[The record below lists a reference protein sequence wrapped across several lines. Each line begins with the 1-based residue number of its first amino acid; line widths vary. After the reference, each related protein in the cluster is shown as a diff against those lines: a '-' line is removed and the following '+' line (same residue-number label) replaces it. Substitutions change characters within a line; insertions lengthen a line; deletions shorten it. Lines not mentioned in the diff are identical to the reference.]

1 MSNSVTTKNLLDFCV
16 DSDHVTLV
24 GLGLRLSRPRFAVS
38 ECSRSIFIH

>member
-16 DSDHVTLV
+16 DSDHVTL